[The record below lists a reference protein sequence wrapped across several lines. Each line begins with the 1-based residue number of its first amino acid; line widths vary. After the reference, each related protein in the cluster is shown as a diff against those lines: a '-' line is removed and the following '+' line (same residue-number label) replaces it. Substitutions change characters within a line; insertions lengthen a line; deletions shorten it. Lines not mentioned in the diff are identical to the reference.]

1 MRGGKRAG
9 AGRPL
14 GSTKPATTVQ
24 LVAVRLADAERLK
37 AADIGQGNISA
48 GIRLAI
54 KSYDVRQAIKAK
66 P

>member
-1 MRGGKRAG
+1 MKGGKREG

-14 GSTKPATTVQ
+14 GTTKPDTTLQ

-37 AADIGQGNISA
+37 AADIGHGNISA
-48 GIRLAI
+48 GIRMAI
-54 KSYDVRQAIKAK
+54 QAYKGK